1 MELRHLRYFV
11 AVAEEKHFTR
21 AAERLGI
28 GQPPLSQQ
36 IQQLERELGA
46 RLFRRLSR
54 GVELTEVGAV
64 FLVDARLTLEAAAR
78 AGANARR
85 AARGELGALQIGFTV
100 SASFHPFVPKV
111 ILRFRETHPEVT
123 LTLREGNSSE
133 LLNGVRDGRLDLA
146 IVRPPARFHDNLEL
160 EAMFNEDMLIV
171 LSTSHRLSGHASL
184 SLSEIADED
193 FVLYAR
199 QTGPG
204 VFDAIVAACQQ
215 AGFSPHVTQEAPQ
228 MSSTIN
234 LVAAGLG
241 VSIVP
246 AAIRSFRAEGV
257 RYIPIRGIAPRA
269 PLSLAYRRFE
279 QAPAVLR
286 FLDALRVAARL
297 TNHAPDA
304 GMPDAGTPDA
314 GMPETIMQQ
323 AFAPGFDAV
332 DPDTRSDPKR

>member
-54 GVELTEVGAV
+54 GVELTEVGEV
-64 FLVDARLTLEAAAR
+64 FLIDARLTLEAAAR
-78 AGANARR
+78 AGENARR

-111 ILRFRETHPEVT
+111 ILGFRKTHPAVT

-133 LLNGVRDGRLDLA
+133 LLNLVRDGRLDLA
-146 IVRPPARFHDNLEL
+146 IVRPPARFHEELEL
-160 EAMFNEDMLIV
+160 EALFNEDMLIV
-171 LSTSHRLSGHASL
+171 LSASHRLSGSAAL
-184 SLSEIADED
+184 SLTDIAHED

-199 QTGPG
+199 HTGPG

-215 AGFSPHVTQEAPQ
+215 AGFSPNVTQEAPQ

-257 RYIPIRGIAPRA
+257 RYIPIRGIAPHA

-279 QAPAVLR
+279 QAPSILR
-286 FLDALRVAARL
+286 FLDALRAAANL
-297 TNHAPDA
+297 PPFYDVTVL
-304 GMPDAGTPDA
+304 
-314 GMPETIMQQ
+314 I
-323 AFAPGFDAV
+323 
-332 DPDTRSDPKR
+332 

>member
-36 IQQLERELGA
+36 IQQLERELGT

-54 GVELTEVGAV
+54 GVELTEVGKI
-64 FLVDARLTLEAAAR
+64 FLTDARLTLEAAAR
-78 AGANARR
+78 AGENARR
-85 AARGELGALQIGFTV
+85 AARGELGSLQIGFTI

-111 ILRFRETHPEVT
+111 ILRFREIHPGVT

-133 LLNGVRDGRLDLA
+133 LLNMVRNGHLDLA
-146 IVRPPARFHDNLEL
+146 IVRPPARFHEHLEI
-160 EAMFNEDMLIV
+160 EALFDEDMLIV
-171 LSTSHRLSGHASL
+171 LSASHRLSEHTSL
-184 SLSEIADED
+184 SLTEIAHED

-215 AGFSPHVTQEAPQ
+215 AGFSPNVTQEAPQ

-246 AAIRSFRAEGV
+246 AAIRSLRAEGV
-257 RYIPIRGIAPRA
+257 RYIPIHGIAPRA

-279 QAPAVLR
+279 QAPAILR
-286 FLDALRVAARL
+286 FLEALRIAADLPGRL
-297 TNHAPDA
+297 PDS
-304 GMPDAGTPDA
+304 GTP
-314 GMPETIMQQ
+314 G
-323 AFAPGFDAV
+323 V
-332 DPDTRSDPKR
+332 

>member
-11 AVAEEKHFTR
+11 AVAEEQHFTR

-54 GVELTEVGAV
+54 GVALTEVGTI
-64 FLVDARLTLEAAAR
+64 FLADARATLAAAAR
-78 AGANARR
+78 AMDNARR
-85 AARGELGALQIGFTV
+85 AARGELGTLHIGFTV
-100 SASFHPFVPKV
+100 SASFHPFVPRV
-111 ILRFRETHPEVT
+111 ILQFRETHPEVT
-123 LTLREGNSSE
+123 LTLREGNSAE
-133 LLNGVRDGRLDLA
+133 MLQAVREERLDLA
-146 IVRPPARFHDNLEL
+146 IVRPPSRLYEQLEL
-160 EAMFNEDMLIV
+160 EALFDEDMLIV
-171 LSTSHRLSGHASL
+171 LSDRHPLSARASL
-184 SLSEIADED
+184 TLAELARED

-204 VFDAIVAACQQ
+204 VFDAIVAACRQ
-215 AGFSPHVTQEAPQ
+215 AGFSPNVTQEAPQ

-246 AAIRSFRAEGV
+246 AAIRSFRPEGV
-257 RYIPIRGIAPRA
+257 RYIPISGIAPRA

-279 QAPAVLR
+279 RAETVLR
-286 FLDALRVAARL
+286 FLEALRRAAGL
-297 TNHAPDA
+297 PTAA
-304 GMPDAGTPDA
+304 GGGT
-314 GMPETIMQQ
+314 
-323 AFAPGFDAV
+323 
-332 DPDTRSDPKR
+332 

>member
-11 AVAEEKHFTR
+11 AVAEERHFTR

-54 GVELTEVGAV
+54 GVELTEVGQV
-64 FLVDARLTLEAAAR
+64 FLGDARATLAAAEQ
-78 AGANARR
+78 ALINARR
-85 AARGELGALQIGFTV
+85 AARGEFGTLHIGFTV
-100 SASFHPFVPKV
+100 SASFHPFLPQV
-111 ILRFRETHPEVT
+111 ILQFRESHPEIT

-133 LLNGVRDGRLDLA
+133 MLADVRDGRLDLA
-146 IVRPPARFHDNLEL
+146 LVRPPSRQFEQLEIEPL
-160 EAMFNEDMLIV
+160 FDEDMLIV
-171 LSTSHRLSGHASL
+171 LSERHPLSTRASL
-184 SLSEIADED
+184 TLAELAGED

-204 VFDAIVAACQQ
+204 VFDAIVAACRA
-215 AGFSPHVTQEAPQ
+215 AGFSPNVTQEAPQ

-246 AAIRSFRAEGV
+246 AAIRSFRAQGV
-257 RYIPIRGIAPRA
+257 RYLPITGIAPRA

-279 QAPAVLR
+279 RAGTVQRFLAALRLAAGLAPEVDAPA
-286 FLDALRVAARL
+286 
-297 TNHAPDA
+297 NAP
-304 GMPDAGTPDA
+304 PIP
-314 GMPETIMQQ
+314 
-323 AFAPGFDAV
+323 
-332 DPDTRSDPKR
+332 

>member
-78 AGANARR
+78 AGAN
-85 AARGELGALQIGFTV
+85 ARGELGALQIGFTV

-286 FLDALRVAARL
+286 FLDALRVAAKL

-304 GMPDAGTPDA
+304 GMPDA

>member
-11 AVAEEKHFTR
+11 AVAEELHFTR

-54 GVELTEVGAV
+54 GVALTEVGAI
-64 FLVDARLTLEAAAR
+64 FLADARTTLAAAAR
-78 AGANARR
+78 AMDNARR
-85 AARGELGALQIGFTV
+85 AARGELGSLHIGFTV
-100 SASFHPFVPKV
+100 SASFHPFVPRV
-111 ILRFRETHPEVT
+111 ILQFRETHPEVT
-123 LTLREGNSSE
+123 LTLREGNSAE
-133 LLNGVRDGRLDLA
+133 MLLAVREGRLDLA
-146 IVRPPARFHDNLEL
+146 IVRPPSRFYEQLEL
-160 EAMFNEDMLIV
+160 EALFDEDMLIV
-171 LSTSHRLSGHASL
+171 LSDHHPLSARASL
-184 SLSEIADED
+184 TLAELAHEN

-204 VFDAIVAACQQ
+204 LFDAIVAACRQS
-215 AGFSPHVTQEAPQ
+215 GFSPNVTQEAPQ

-246 AAIRSFRAEGV
+246 AAIRSFRPEGV
-257 RYIPIRGIAPRA
+257 RYIPIDGIAPRA

-279 QAPAVLR
+279 HAETVLR
-286 FLDALRVAARL
+286 FLDALRRSAGQASHAAE
-297 TNHAPDA
+297 
-304 GMPDAGTPDA
+304 G
-314 GMPETIMQQ
+314 
-323 AFAPGFDAV
+323 
-332 DPDTRSDPKR
+332 K

>member
-46 RLFRRLSR
+46 RLFQRLSR
-54 GVELTEVGAV
+54 GVELTEVGEI

-78 AGANARR
+78 AGENARR
-85 AARGELGALQIGFTV
+85 AARGELGALHIGFTV
-100 SASFHPFVPKV
+100 SASFHPFVPQV
-111 ILRFRETHPEVT
+111 ILRFRESHPEVT
-123 LTLREGNSSE
+123 LTLREDNSSG
-133 LLNGVRDGRLDLA
+133 LLTSVQDGQLDLA
-146 IVRPPARFHDNLEL
+146 IVRPPARIHEGLEI
-160 EAMFNEDMLIV
+160 EALFNEHMLIV
-171 LSTSHRLSGHASL
+171 LSASHPLSGHASL
-184 SLSEIADED
+184 TLAELAQED

-204 VFDAIVAACQQ
+204 VFDAIVSACRQ

-246 AAIRSFRAEGV
+246 AAIRSFRAAGV
-257 RYIPIRGIAPRA
+257 RYIPISGIAPYA

-279 QAPAVLR
+279 HAPAVLR
-286 FLDALRVAARL
+286 FLDALRHAARL
-297 TNHAPDA
+297 PGGAPESD
-304 GMPDAGTPDA
+304 
-314 GMPETIMQQ
+314 PE
-323 AFAPGFDAV
+323 FDAETG
-332 DPDTRSDPKR
+332 PESRPI